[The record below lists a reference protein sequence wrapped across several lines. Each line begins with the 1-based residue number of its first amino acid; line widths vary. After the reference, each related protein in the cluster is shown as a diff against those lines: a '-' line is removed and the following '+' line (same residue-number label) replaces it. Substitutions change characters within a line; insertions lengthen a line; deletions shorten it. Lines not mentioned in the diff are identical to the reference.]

1 MKNKKNILYTL
12 ALVAGILILLN
23 ILSFKYFVRLD
34 LTEDGRYT
42 LSKATKDILSELDE
56 TVTITAYFTEDL
68 PPQYSSIRKDFKEM
82 LVEYTNNSDGKLVYE
97 FIDPNEDEETEQK
110 AMQKGI
116 QPLLINVSEKD
127 QAVQK
132 KAYLGAVVQMG
143 EESDVIP
150 FVQPGAGMEYALS
163 ASIKKLSVD
172 EKPTIAFLQGHGEPS
187 LRAIAEAVNSLSV
200 LYNVMPVTLN
210 DSTFQLDNYTTL
222 AMVAPKDTIPPNHL
236 MQLSRFLKNGGNLF
250 LAMNKVD
257 GNLQQQTGQ
266 LKYTGLG
273 NWLKQYGITVEDNFV
288 IDASC
293 ASIQVQ
299 QQQGPFS
306 FATQMQFP
314 YLPVI
319 TNFEEHPVTSGL
331 ETVILQFASS
341 ITFTGDSTVKY
352 VPLAK
357 TSEKSGTQPAPL
369 YFDIEKQWTE
379 ADFPLSGLTVA
390 ACVEGKFKGEKTA
403 RIVIVT
409 DGDFPI
415 NGEGQQA
422 RQINPDNKNLIV
434 NAIDWLSDDTGL
446 IELRTKGITA
456 RPLDEIENSTKTL
469 LKYLNFLLPIILII
483 IVGVL
488 RVQYNKNKR
497 IKRMQEGYI

>member
-1 MKNKKNILYTL
+1 MKNKNNIFYTL

-34 LTEDGRYT
+34 LTEDNRYT
-42 LSKATKDILSELDE
+42 LSKATKDILANLDE

-68 PPQYSSIRKDFKEM
+68 PPQYSSIRREFKEM
-82 LVEYTNNSDGKLVYE
+82 LVEYSNNSDGKLVYE
-97 FIDPNEDEETEQK
+97 FIDPNADEEVEQK

-143 EESDVIP
+143 EATDVIP

-163 ASIKKLSVD
+163 SSIKKISVD

-187 LRAIAEAVNSLSV
+187 LQATAEVVNALSV
-200 LYNVMPVTLN
+200 LYNIMPVTLN

-250 LAMNKVD
+250 VAMNKVD
-257 GNLQQQTGQ
+257 GNLQQRMGQ
-266 LKYTGLG
+266 LQYTGLG
-273 NWLKQYGITVEDNFV
+273 NWLKQYGITVEDNFI

-293 ASIQVQ
+293 ASISVQ

-306 FATQMQFP
+306 FASQMQFP

-319 TNFEEHPVTSGL
+319 TNFEEHPITSGL
-331 ETVILQFASS
+331 ETLILQFASS
-341 ITFTGDSTVKY
+341 ITFTGDSTIKY

-369 YFDIEKQWTE
+369 YFNIDKQWTE

-390 ACVEGKFKGEKTA
+390 ASVEGKFKGEKNA
-403 RIVIVT
+403 RIVVVT

-422 RQINPDNKNLIV
+422 QQINPDNKNFMV

-456 RPLDEIENSTKTL
+456 RPLDQIENSTKTL

-483 IVGVL
+483 IVGIL
-488 RVQYNKNKR
+488 RIQYNKNKR